1 MQIELVD
8 QISIERKEMLE
19 LALTLQQLVPASL

>member
-8 QISIERKEMLE
+8 QISIESKKVVE
-19 LALTLQQLVPASL
+19 LALSLQQLVPVSL

>member
-8 QISIERKEMLE
+8 QISIERKEVLE
-19 LALTLQQLVPASL
+19 LALSLQQLVPANL

>member
-8 QISIERKEMLE
+8 QISIERKEVLE
-19 LALTLQQLVPASL
+19 LALSLQQLVPASL